1 MLSVEVLLNSRGSP
15 SDLWLTAFRN
25 SSLQFWSGALGM
37 LWLGQNT
44 RILLSVIA
52 WGKPKKIRVSEAI
65 YYRKNNQKSSP
76 NLSYSNT
83 FSPQVYHGCKQTS
96 TAVFFFFYNQA
107 IMIYILLFIYFT
119 WKAANKFTHSF
130 CIPIRHWWM
139 ILYSF
144 LTLTSDHF
152 SSIIKSTLPLI
163 NLRRIIRKWFF

>member
-96 TAVFFFFYNQA
+96 TAVFFFFT
-107 IMIYILLFIYFT
+107 IKLLWF
-119 WKAANKFTHSF
+119 SF
-130 CIPIRHWWM
+130 Y
-139 ILYSF
+139 YSF
-144 LTLTSDHF
+144 ILHGKLQTSLLTVFAYPLGTDEWYCIL
-152 SSIIKSTLPLI
+152 SSL
-163 NLRRIIRKWFF
+163 